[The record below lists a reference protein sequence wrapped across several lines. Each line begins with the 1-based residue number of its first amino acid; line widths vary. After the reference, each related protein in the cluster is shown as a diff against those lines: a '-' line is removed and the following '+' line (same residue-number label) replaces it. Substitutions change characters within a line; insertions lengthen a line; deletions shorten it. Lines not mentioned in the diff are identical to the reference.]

1 MVSEWKELSIGDVCT
16 IRRGASPRPIK
27 NFISD
32 SGIPWVKIADATAS
46 DSRYITSTKE
56 FIIEEG
62 RTKSV
67 EVEIGDLILSNSATP
82 GIPKI
87 MKINACIHDGWLLL
101 RNFKGVIKEYLYY
114 LLLKEKDNIL
124 GYANGT
130 VFQNLKTDILR
141 DYKIKIPPLS
151 EQQKIIS
158 ILSAFDDKI
167 ELNNEMNKTLEE
179 IAQAIF
185 KHWFI
190 DFEFPNENGEP
201 YKSSGGEFVDSELG
215 PIPKGWRINTIRDIC
230 KNNTA
235 ITGKTPPTR
244 VKENYGD
251 YMMFITIPDMHGNVF
266 VINTQKKLSRIGANS
281 QKNKTLPP
289 LSICVSCIATPG
301 LVCLTSEPSQTNQ
314 QINSIVCK
322 ENISPYYIF
331 SLMKNY
337 RTHIINLGS
346 GGTATLNLNKRD
358 FEKIK
363 IIIPETNIMKKYE
376 SKTKHLFDR
385 ILLNQKENAI
395 LSQLRDTLLPKLISG
410 EIRVV

>member
-1 MVSEWKELSIGDVCT
+1 MGSEWKEVKLEQIAVF
-16 IRRGASPRPIK
+16 K
-27 NFISD
+27 N
-32 SGIPWVKIADATAS
+32 GKKIDENE
-46 DSRYITSTKE
+46 RK
-56 FIIEEG
+56 
-62 RTKSV
+62 
-67 EVEIGDLILSNSATP
+67 
-82 GIPKI
+82 
-87 MKINACIHDGWLLL
+87 
-101 RNFKGVIKEYLYY
+101 
-114 LLLKEKDNIL
+114 
-124 GYANGT
+124 ANGRYYIYGSNGIIGKT
-130 VFQNLKTDILR
+130 DKFLVCNDCIIIGRVGAYCGSLQYSKGPSWVTDNAIFCLTNKDTDLKFLFYVLKTIPIRDMAGGSAQPLINQEILNN
-141 DYKIKIPPLS
+141 ITITCPPLP
-151 EQQKIIS
+151 EQQKIAS

-363 IIIPETNIMKKYE
+363 IIIPETKNMKVKQSTFSIEFYL
-376 SKTKHLFDR
+376 TKKKMQYYPNCV
-385 ILLNQKENAI
+385 ILCFLN
-395 LSQLRDTLLPKLISG
+395 
-410 EIRVV
+410 

>member
-130 VFQNLKTDILR
+130 VFQNLKTNILR

-215 PIPKGWRINTIRDIC
+215 PIPKGWKVGTLKEICHINMGQSPPSSTYNTEGVGIAFYQGVKDFGFRYPSCTIYC
-230 KNNTA
+230 
-235 ITGKTPPTR
+235 
-244 VKENYGD
+244 
-251 YMMFITIPDMHGNVF
+251 
-266 VINTQKKLSRIGANS
+266 
-281 QKNKTLPP
+281 
-289 LSICVSCIATPG
+289 
-301 LVCLTSEPSQTNQ
+301 SEPKKIAEMGDILLSVRAPVGEVN
-314 QINSIVCK
+314 IAIEKCCIGRGLCSLRMK
-322 ENISPYYIF
+322 EGSNNYLYY
-331 SLMKNY
+331 L
-337 RTHIINLGS
+337 
-346 GGTATLNLNKRD
+346 
-358 FEKIK
+358 
-363 IIIPETNIMKKYE
+363 
-376 SKTKHLFDR
+376 
-385 ILLNQKENAI
+385 LLNQKKNWTKFESGSVFTAINKASIENLPI
-395 LSQLRDTLLPKLISG
+395 ICPPNYIYREFNELVQPVDEKILNNTKMNIFLSQLRDTLLPKLISG

>member
-1 MVSEWKELSIGDVCT
+1 MGSEWKEFELGQLLDVVT
-16 IRRGASPRPIK
+16 DIYKPNKKEVLPYLGLEHIEQGTLRL
-27 NFISD
+27 
-32 SGIPWVKIADATAS
+32 SGIGMSTDIISNKYRFEPNDILFGKLRPYFRKVYKPRFSGVCSTDIMVLRTKDCNIADQSFLFYVIASKKFIDIATAS
-46 DSRYITSTKE
+46 SKGTKMPRADWNHLKKVMIKLPSLPE
-56 FIIEEG
+56 Q
-62 RTKSV
+62 R
-67 EVEIGDLILSNSATP
+67 
-82 GIPKI
+82 KI
-87 MKINACIHDGWLLL
+87 A
-101 RNFKGVIKEYLYY
+101 
-114 LLLKEKDNIL
+114 
-124 GYANGT
+124 
-130 VFQNLKTDILR
+130 
-141 DYKIKIPPLS
+141 
-151 EQQKIIS
+151 S